1 MIQVIDLIET
11 DSLSET
17 KDVWNEV
24 SAFLGKQPGFSAGEL
39 FETFDAVHPCGDFK
53 LTSFCCWAAEA
64 GWRKARQAAK
74 DDQRLV
80 GVLRRSAAKFT
91 SLITTLDRGDPYEAG
106 SAGSHMVLIDVV
118 SLDQPRMA
126 AYAAMWTSA
135 HKFMQNK
142 NGFVSAGLYRV
153 SDADSKIKFINI
165 AVWRSAD
172 VFYAALNTPEFHQI
186 IAEFRNDFA
195 LYLSKSALRAGAAPL
210 RGTLEGAN

>member
-1 MIQVIDLIET
+1 PGGVAQRSSVHAAIRGQGFQATRRTVRRHVRDLLFQRHRQRARTRAADHSGTAKPQLWSHAMIQVIDLIET

-74 DDQRLV
+74 DDQRLA

-91 SLITTLDRGDPYEAG
+91 SLITTLDRGDAYEAG
-106 SAGSHMVLIDVV
+106 SAGGHMVLIDVV

-142 NGFVSAGLYRV
+142 
-153 SDADSKIKFINI
+153 
-165 AVWRSAD
+165 
-172 VFYAALNTPEFHQI
+172 
-186 IAEFRNDFA
+186 
-195 LYLSKSALRAGAAPL
+195 
-210 RGTLEGAN
+210 